1 VKFDDFYHY
10 NVPTLVKFHKLF
22 DLIKVN
28 NEGKTMNSPQRRTTG
43 LQIHPDFANFVNNE
57 VLPLT
62 SLDKDKFW
70 DDFAKLIDDFSP
82 VNKELLEARNR
93 LQEKIDQWHITHR
106 GQSFDKGNYKQF
118 LQDIGYLLPEG
129 EDFSIETENVDEE
142 ITSIAGPQLVVPLK
156 NARFALNAANARWGS
171 LYDAAYGTDVI
182 TESPGLTITPK
193 YNTERGKKVIEYTKE
208 FLDETFPLQEGSHKH
223 VSAYMIYFN
232 NLLATFPDGN
242 TTGLQDNSQFV
253 ASNGSKSNPESIV
266 LKNNGLHIEL
276 QFDRNGVIGSQDLAG
291 IEDIQVESA
300 MTTVM
305 DCEDLVAAVD
315 AEDKITVY
323 RNWLG
328 LMEGN
333 LKTSFEKRG
342 KTIERRLRYD
352 RRFTSRDGEP
362 YILHGRSLLM
372 IRNVGLH
379 MDTELVRDHEGKE
392 LPEGIIDAVITAL
405 VGSLDLNSDRSIK
418 NSREGSI
425 YIVKPKL
432 HGPEEVEFTC
442 DLFGRI
448 EEILNLD
455 HNTIK
460 MGIMDEERRTS
471 LNLKESIRA
480 GKQRIVFINTG
491 VLDRVGDEIHT
502 SMQAGAVLP
511 KASIYD
517 QDCITA
523 YEQNNVAVG
532 LACGFQGRAQIG
544 KGMWAMPDEMNR
556 MMEENISHPQD
567 GADAS
572 WVPSP
577 TAATLHAL
585 HYHKID
591 VTAVQEDL
599 KKQASNNIDGM
610 LNIPLIN
617 DNLNL
622 TVEDVESEL
631 ENNIQAILSYMAPWI
646 EQGNG
651 CSKVYDLNNI
661 GLMEDRATL
670 RISSQHIANWLLH
683 RVCQQSQVENIME
696 RMAFI
701 VDKQNEGTPDYKPM
715 TPNLYEST
723 AFKAARALI
732 INGVTEANGYIE
744 STLQWYRREAKSLNA
759 RAEENFIQSQT
770 KEAS

>member
-1 VKFDDFYHY
+1 VSIRTFTEFNYFNH
-10 NVPTLVKFHKLF
+10 
-22 DLIKVN
+22 
-28 NEGKTMNSPQRRTTG
+28 EGKTMNSPKRRKPG
-43 LQIHPDFANFVNNE
+43 MQIHPDFANFVNTE

-70 DDFAKLIDDFSP
+70 DDFAKIIDDFTP
-82 VNKELLEARNR
+82 VNKGLLETRNQ
-93 LQEKIDQWHITHR
+93 LQQQIDQWHKTNR
-106 GQSFDKGNYKQF
+106 GQEFNRTAYKKF
-118 LQDIGYLLPEG
+118 LQDIGYLLPQG
-129 EDFSIETENVDEE
+129 QDFTIETDKVDEE

-171 LYDAAYGTDVI
+171 LYDAVYGTDVI
-182 TESPGLTITPK
+182 PESPGLSITPK
-193 YNTERGKKVIEYTKE
+193 YNTERGKKVIEYTKD
-208 FLDETFPLQEGSHKH
+208 FLDEIFPLQEGSHRH

-232 NLLATFPDGN
+232 NLLATFPDGS
-242 TTGLQDNSQFV
+242 TTGLENNSQFV

-266 LKNNGLHIEL
+266 LKNNGLHIEI
-276 QFDRNGVIGSQDLAG
+276 QFDRNGQIGSQDLAG
-291 IEDIQVESA
+291 IEDIQIESA

-333 LKTSFEKRG
+333 LNTSFEKRG
-342 KTIERRLRYD
+342 KTVERRLRYD

-379 MDTELVRDHEGKE
+379 MDTELVRDQEGNE
-392 LPEGIIDAVITAL
+392 LPEGIIDAIITAL
-405 VGSLDLNSDRSIK
+405 IGSLDLNSERSIK

-442 DLFGRI
+442 DLFSRI
-448 EEILNLD
+448 EDILGLE

-480 GKQRIVFINTG
+480 GKERIVFINTG

-502 SMQAGAVLP
+502 SMQAGPFLP
-511 KASIYD
+511 KASIYN
-517 QDCITA
+517 QACITA
-523 YEQNNVAVG
+523 YEQNNVEVG

-544 KGMWAMPDEMNR
+544 KGMWAMPDEMYR

-591 VTAVQEDL
+591 VAAVQENL
-599 KKQASNNIDGM
+599 KGQTANHHDDM
-610 LNIPLIN
+610 LTIPLID
-617 DNLNL
+617 DNLDL
-622 TVEDVESEL
+622 TIEDVETEL
-631 ENNIQAILSYMAPWI
+631 ENNIQAILSYVAPWI

-651 CSKVYDLNNI
+651 CSKVLDLNNI

-683 RVCQQSQVENIME
+683 RVCQQTQVENIME
-696 RMAFI
+696 RMAII
-701 VDKQNEGTPDYKPM
+701 VDKQNIDEPDYRPM
-715 TPNLYEST
+715 APNLYEST
-723 AFKAARALI
+723 AFKAAHALI
-732 INGVTEANGYIE
+732 LNGVEEASGYIE
-744 STLQWYRREAKSLNA
+744 STLQWYRREAKRLNA